1 MSNAPAS
8 VVENL
13 LSEMGRL
20 VGQNSERLIDG
31 GIRVEPAQQLDDSV
45 ARLDQDVSF
54 FLTVVSVKLV
64 QLAERT
70 IGESFERRTS
80 EYKPR
85 IRSLKDE
92 RERLMTKAMML
103 KELAK
108 ESREAS

>member
-1 MSNAPAS
+1 M
-8 VVENL
+8 
-13 LSEMGRL
+13 
-20 VGQNSERLIDG
+20 
-31 GIRVEPAQQLDDSV
+31 
-45 ARLDQDVSF
+45 ARLGQDVSSF
-54 FLTVVSVKLV
+54 PTVVSVKLV

-70 IGESFERRTS
+70 IGESFERRAS

-92 RERLMTKAMML
+92 REKLMTKTRML